1 MVNGSG
7 DALIEARG
15 IGKQFDGVPILSNV
29 SFRLYPG
36 QVCGLLG
43 ENGAGKSVLIRVL
56 SGLLP
61 IDGGELKIDGAPVT
75 LTPRKAQAMGIQ
87 SVLHENNLIR
97 DMTVS
102 DNLLLRREVKLRGLP
117 FIKNGET
124 RKQSQR
130 LLSSFSCNLDLS
142 RMAGD
147 LTATE
152 SKMLEI
158 CKAFAFSPRMVIL
171 DEPCVS
177 LDAAD
182 AQLLFRYI
190 REARNRGVCVVYASH
205 NLKEVLGIADRVVV
219 MNRGEITEDIP
230 VSEVVD
236 TDRIVESMVDKNSEN
251 RYPRIRTPRG
261 GALLEVDG
269 ATASSGRFRNIGFSV
284 HRGEIIGVVG
294 LLNEEKSDLAKMLFG
309 LEPLAAGRIFATAGR
324 RAVTSPTQALKA
336 GIAYVGDD
344 PESSVFRNLSIT
356 ENVNILSGRLPGRK
370 YKWGP
375 FLRLEQLEFVSRY
388 VIRQLKMRLLGRQ
401 RNPSELSRGMLQK
414 LLIARWSLVDSSLYI
429 MNDPTKQLDIPSKL
443 DLYNLMDSLA
453 RSGKAI
459 LLISS
464 DINEVAGMCDR
475 VLVMNGGAI
484 ATVVD
489 NDGITPAQLLKHI
502 VNEQLR

>member
-1 MVNGSG
+1 MIDGSG

-15 IGKQFDGVPILSNV
+15 ISKLFDGVPILSNV
-29 SFRLYPG
+29 SFRLRPG
-36 QVCGLLG
+36 EVCGLLG

-56 SGLLP
+56 SGLLS
-61 IDGGELKIDGAPVT
+61 IDGGVLAIDGAPVT
-75 LTPRKAQAMGIQ
+75 LTPRKAQALGIQ

-102 DNLLLRREVKLRGLP
+102 DNLLLRREIKVKGLP
-117 FIKNGET
+117 FIKNRET
-124 RKQSQR
+124 KKQSQR
-130 LLSSFSCNLDLS
+130 LLRSFSCNIDLS
-142 RMAGD
+142 RTAGE

-158 CKAFAFSPRMVIL
+158 CKAFAFGPRLVIL

-177 LDAAD
+177 LDDAD

-190 REARNRGVCVVYASH
+190 REAREQGVSVVYASH

-236 TDRIVESMVDKNSEN
+236 TDRIVQSMVDKNSEN

-261 GALLEVDG
+261 GVLLEVDG
-269 ATASSGRFRNIGFSV
+269 ATAASGRFRDVSFSV
-284 HRGEIIGVVG
+284 HRGEIVGVVG

-309 LEPLAAGRIFATAGR
+309 LEPLASGQILAAGGR
-324 RAVTSPTQALKA
+324 RAVATPTQALRA

-356 ENVNILSGRLPGRK
+356 DNVNILSGRLPGRK

-388 VIRQLKMRLLGRQ
+388 VIRQFKMRLLGRQ

-414 LLIARWSLVDSSLYI
+414 LLIARWSLIDSSLYI

-443 DLYNLMDSLA
+443 DLYNLMNTLVRD
-453 RSGKAI
+453 GKAI

-464 DINEVAGMCDR
+464 DINEMAGMCDR
-475 VLVMNGGAI
+475 VLIMNGGKI
-484 ATVVD
+484 DTVVD
-489 NDGITPAQLLKHI
+489 DESITPARLLKY
-502 VNEQLR
+502 VCG